1 MTTMTNREI
10 FDAAYAMFAKALTRR
25 AMYKVGNQDR
35 ADDLVQDTFVKIW
48 IRIIEERKI
57 DSMKSLLFYILNHLI
72 IDEYRKKK
80 PVSIEVLAEKGFEV
94 WVDDVERLFNKID
107 AGFVVLLIPKMT
119 QKYRRVVTLR
129 YVDEQSIQEIA
140 AKTGQSRKTVAVQI
154 HRGLEQ
160 LAVLFKVEKERR
172 KRLSQRL
179 THKESRP
186 SV

>member
-1 MTTMTNREI
+1 MNNRQI
-10 FDAAYAMFAKALTRR
+10 FNAAYASYAKALSRR
-25 AMYKVGNQDR
+25 ARYKINDHDL
-35 ADDLVQDTFVKIW
+35 ADEIVQDTFLKIW
-48 IRIIEERKI
+48 VQIIGQKKI

-80 PVSIEVLAEKGFEV
+80 PVSLEALAEKGFEV
-94 WVDDVERLFNKID
+94 WTDNSERLFNKID

-119 QKYRRVVTLR
+119 RKYQQVVTLR

-140 AKTGQSRKTVAVQI
+140 DQTGQSKQTVAVQI

-172 KRLSQRL
+172 RKLDRKSGR
-179 THKESRP
+179 R
-186 SV
+186 

>member
-1 MTTMTNREI
+1 MTNREI
-10 FDAAYAMFAKALTRR
+10 FNTAYANFSKALTRR
-25 AMYKVGNQDR
+25 ARYKMSSHEV
-35 ADDLVQDTFVKIW
+35 ADQLVQDTFLKIW
-48 IRIIEERKI
+48 LQIIGNKKI

-72 IDEYRKKK
+72 IDEYRKHK
-80 PVSIEVLAEKGFEV
+80 PVSLEVLAEKGFEV
-94 WVDDVERLFNKID
+94 WTDDSERLFNKID

-140 AKTGQSRKTVAVQI
+140 ALTGQSKQTVAVQI

-172 KRLSQRL
+172 KNLSR
-179 THKESRP
+179 KRP
-186 SV
+186 ASSAHPL